1 MPENY
6 YTYEP
11 KMGLLFLTL
20 LKFIVITVIVY
31 KNYYFKN
38 DILWPIESEKG
49 HYALFLRDVDWI
61 WQINNLSSLRSQILL
76 II

>member
-1 MPENY
+1 MTDQFINHQSFAILFKFKMPENY

-31 KNYYFKN
+31 NNYYFKN
-38 DILWPIESEKG
+38 DIL
-49 HYALFLRDVDWI
+49 
-61 WQINNLSSLRSQILL
+61 
-76 II
+76 